1 MYPKDFIGV
10 RGDTSLS
17 LSLSVL
23 INTIFVYH
31 FVEKI
36 SENKEVTENGS
47 IDFQIGDLSP
57 STHFL

>member
-47 IDFQIGDLSP
+47 IGFQIGDLSP